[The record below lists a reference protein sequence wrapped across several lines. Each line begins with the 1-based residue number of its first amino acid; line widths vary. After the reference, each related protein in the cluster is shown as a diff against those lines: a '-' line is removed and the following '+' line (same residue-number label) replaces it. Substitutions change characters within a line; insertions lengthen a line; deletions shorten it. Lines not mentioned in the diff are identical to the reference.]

1 MSIPLPPAKESAK
14 RSAWIVAARR
24 TPVAPINGAFRD
36 IEPFDLGA
44 CVIRALIND
53 AAIKPHEI
61 DAVFLG
67 NALYGGGNPA
77 RMAALAADLPHDV
90 AAMSIDTQCCG
101 GLDAIA
107 LAASQI
113 ESGACEAVIAGGIE
127 SYSRAPMR
135 YRRPK
140 AHFEAPVLYERPP
153 FTPWPDNDPDM
164 IEAAAKL
171 AQMQH
176 IFRDAQEEYA
186 MASHA
191 CALREPP
198 SSGEIVAIDGLSC
211 DAFTR
216 RLAPQLCARMPVL
229 AGDDAHGVTA
239 ATIAVE
245 ADAAAAVLVVSD
257 EIARRHEARRRVQI
271 LDRVSMGG
279 DPAMPGL
286 APVKA
291 AQKLLARCG
300 LTADD
305 IAIAEIMEAFA
316 AQAIACRDLTGLQPA
331 RVNRGGGALARG
343 HPIGAS
349 GAILIVRL
357 WHELQKV
364 DAGQHGLAII
374 AAAGGLGSAMALTR
388 D

>member
-1 MSIPLPPAKESAK
+1 MSASK
-14 RSAWIVAARR
+14 RAAWIVAARR
-24 TPVAPINGAFRD
+24 TPVAPVNGAFRD
-36 IEPFDLGA
+36 IEPHDLGA
-44 CVIRALIND
+44 HVIRALIGD
-53 AAIKPHEI
+53 SLVPPREI
-61 DAVFLG
+61 DAVILG

-77 RMAALAADLPHDV
+77 RMAALAADLPFDV

-113 ESGACEAVIAGGIE
+113 ESGASNAIIAGGVE

-140 AHFEAPVLYERPP
+140 TRFEVPILYERPP

-164 IEAAAKL
+164 LEAAARL
-171 AQMQH
+171 AQMH
-176 IFRDAQEEYA
+176 KISRHAQDDYA

-191 CALREPP
+191 CALSAPP
-198 SSGEIVAIDGLSC
+198 APGEIVEIGGLLN

-216 RLAPQLCARMPVL
+216 RLTPLLCTRMPVL
-229 AGDDAHGVTA
+229 AGSDEYGVTA

-257 EIARRHEARRRVQI
+257 EIAHRLNGLQPVRIAGS
-271 LDRVSMGG
+271 VSMGG

-286 APVKA
+286 APVA
-291 AQKLLARCG
+291 ATQKLLARFD
-300 LTADD
+300 LKPAD

-316 AQAIACRDLTGLQPA
+316 AQAMACRDLTGLQPA
-331 RVNRGGGALARG
+331 RINRGGGALARG

-357 WHELQKV
+357 WHELQKQN
-364 DAGQHGLAII
+364 AGEHGLAMI
-374 AAAGGLGSAMALTR
+374 AAAGGLGSAMMLTR